1 MPGEHEKKQK
11 VQPGVQPGNL
21 WQDTAQ
27 SSDWPLYSI
36 FGITLTSDFP
46 FVNRLA
52 KGTTSPDL
60 SFTCIDHPPI
70 PPGWQ
75 RTAPSYA
82 SPYRTDAGESVVYL
96 HRLEDCDVLRFTN
109 AADFYLWSDRILCHL
124 LYPAF
129 DYLVEIYL
137 LGAVLSF
144 WLERQGIPAL
154 HASAISIDGCA
165 AVFLSRN
172 KGGKSALAAV
182 LMQAGYPLLTD
193 DILPVEQC
201 EQTFLGRPG
210 YPNMRM
216 WPEQAQ
222 YFLGFYEDLEIVH
235 PALSKRRVP
244 VGSDDFGTFCSRPQP
259 LTCLYLPE
267 RRTTGDRG
275 TEIKITPI
283 PHAASVIE
291 LVRHSFSGH
300 ILEALNWQGRR
311 LDFFAQLVQQI
322 PMHRL
327 TYPSGF
333 DHLPRVREAILE
345 DL

>member
-1 MPGEHEKKQK
+1 MPGKHK
-11 VQPGVQPGNL
+11 VHPCVQAGNV
-21 WQDTAQ
+21 WQDTAK
-27 SSDWPLYSI
+27 SSAWPLYSI

-46 FVNRLA
+46 FANRLV
-52 KGTTSPDL
+52 KGSGSPRL
-60 SFTCIDHPPI
+60 SFSCVDQPPI

-75 RTAPSYA
+75 QTAPAYA

-124 LYPAF
+124 LNAAY
-129 DYLVEIYL
+129 DYLVEIFL

-154 HASAISIDGCA
+154 HASAISIENRTV
-165 AVFLSRN
+165 VFLSMK
-172 KGGKSALAAV
+172 KGGKSLLAAA

-193 DILPVEQC
+193 DILPVVRQGK
-201 EQTFLGRPG
+201 TFLGQPG

-216 WPEQAQ
+216 LPGEAK
-222 YFLGFYEDLEIVH
+222 YFLGHYQNLGIIH
-235 PALSKRRVP
+235 PALSKRRVL
-244 VGSDDFGTFCSRPQP
+244 VGPDGFGTFCNIPQP
-259 LTCLYLPE
+259 LACFYLPG
-267 RRTTGDRG
+267 RRKPGKKETQIQIDVTP
-275 TEIKITPI
+275 ITP
-283 PHAASVIE
+283 AAAVIE
-291 LVRHSFSGH
+291 LVRHSFTCH
-300 ILEALNWQGRR
+300 ILEALGWQSQR
-311 LDFFAQLVQQI
+311 LDFFTQLVQQV

-345 DL
+345 SL